1 MFRFFSEKHWF
12 IWSWLGSFIILSSL
26 WVQVEIDVKINEWF
40 GVFYDMIQ
48 KALAEP
54 NAVSIEEYFASLF
67 SFITLA
73 GMYIAVYVAISF
85 FTAHFLFRWRTAMVE
100 WYHSVYDK
108 ARKIEGASQRV
119 QEDTIKFTRIME
131 GLGTS
136 LIESIMI
143 LIQFI
148 PILFG
153 LSIGIPIF
161 FFGDWEYGLIVG
173 ALIWTIGGTVF
184 LIVLGLIL
192 RQVGVEYDL
201 QKQEA
206 AYRKILVIAEDDGSV
221 RPKKIDELFDDV
233 RKIHFLSYIRYLY
246 FNIGRIAY
254 LQANVLSA
262 YVFLAP
268 AIVAGAVTLGV
279 MQQIIRAFGRVEG
292 SMQYLLKAWPTII
305 ELASVYKRLRE
316 FESKIKQEELIDEIE
331 VVITPGSRLVGRKQN
346 YFTKL
351 AYEELFLLGMWRK
364 GARFRTRLSKQIF
377 KVGDVLLLGVRDP
390 DEEDVSAKIN
400 LLGLMPIRSREI
412 STLPSRSRFLKAL
425 VFFTTSILLA
435 ALNIIN
441 VLTAFLICVLGF
453 VGIKILKSNLY
464 RHIEWPIVIML
475 AAMIPIGQALEST
488 GITAQIASGVV
499 SFAGDL
505 HVFWILMI
513 ILIITM
519 LITDVI
525 NLSLI
530 HI

>member
-1 MFRFFSEKHWF
+1 MFKFFNSKKWF
-12 IWSWLGSFIILSSL
+12 LWAWIGSFIILSSL
-26 WVQVEIDVKINEWF
+26 WVQVVIDVKINEWF

-54 NAVSIEEYFASLF
+54 NAVTIEEYFASLF

-143 LIQFI
+143 LIQFV

-192 RQVGVEYDL
+192 RLVGVEYDL

-206 AYRKILVIAEDDGSV
+206 AYRKILVIAEDNETV
-221 RPKKIDELFDDV
+221 RPKRIDELFDDV
-233 RKIHFLSYIRYLY
+233 RKIHYLSYLRYLY

-268 AIVAGAVTLGV
+268 AIVAGVVTLGV

-316 FESKIKQEELIDEIE
+316 FED
-331 VVITPGSRLVGRKQN
+331 
-346 YFTKL
+346 KL
-351 AYEELFLLGMWRK
+351 K
-364 GARFRTRLSKQIF
+364 SSQ
-377 KVGDVLLLGVRDP
+377 
-390 DEEDVSAKIN
+390 EDV
-400 LLGLMPIRSREI
+400 
-412 STLPSRSRFLKAL
+412 T
-425 VFFTTSILLA
+425 
-435 ALNIIN
+435 
-441 VLTAFLICVLGF
+441 
-453 VGIKILKSNLY
+453 
-464 RHIEWPIVIML
+464 IE
-475 AAMIPIGQALEST
+475 SK
-488 GITAQIASGVV
+488 
-499 SFAGDL
+499 
-505 HVFWILMI
+505 
-513 ILIITM
+513 
-519 LITDVI
+519 
-525 NLSLI
+525 
-530 HI
+530 

>member
-1 MFRFFSEKHWF
+1 MFKFFNSRKWF
-12 IWSWLGSFIILSSL
+12 LWAWIGSFVILSSL
-26 WVQVEIDVKINEWF
+26 WVQVVIDVKINEWF

-143 LIQFI
+143 LIQFT

-161 FFGDWEYGLIVG
+161 FFGEWEYGLIVG
-173 ALIWTIGGTVF
+173 ALIWTVGGTVF

-192 RQVGVEYDL
+192 RLVGVEYDL

-206 AYRKILVIAEDDGSV
+206 AYRKILVIAEDNETI
-221 RPKKIDELFDDV
+221 RPKRIDELFDDV
-233 RKIHFLSYIRYLY
+233 RKIHFLSYLRYLY

-268 AIVAGAVTLGV
+268 AIVAGLVTLGV

-316 FESKIKQEELIDEIE
+316 FED
-331 VVITPGSRLVGRKQN
+331 
-346 YFTKL
+346 KL
-351 AYEELFLLGMWRK
+351 K
-364 GARFRTRLSKQIF
+364 SS
-377 KVGDVLLLGVRDP
+377 
-390 DEEDVSAKIN
+390 EED
-400 LLGLMPIRSREI
+400 
-412 STLPSRSRFLKAL
+412 
-425 VFFTTSILLA
+425 
-435 ALNIIN
+435 
-441 VLTAFLICVLGF
+441 LT
-453 VGIKILKSNLY
+453 
-464 RHIEWPIVIML
+464 IE
-475 AAMIPIGQALEST
+475 SK
-488 GITAQIASGVV
+488 
-499 SFAGDL
+499 
-505 HVFWILMI
+505 
-513 ILIITM
+513 
-519 LITDVI
+519 
-525 NLSLI
+525 
-530 HI
+530 

>member
-1 MFRFFSEKHWF
+1 MFRFFTEKNWF
-12 IWSWLGSFIILSSL
+12 YWSWIGSFIILSSL

-73 GMYIAVYVAISF
+73 AMYIAVYVAISF
-85 FTAHFLFRWRTAMVE
+85 FTAHYLFRWRTSMVE
-100 WYHSVYDK
+100 WYHSVYDR

-143 LIQFI
+143 LIQFV

-153 LSIGIPIF
+153 LSVGIPIF
-161 FFGDWEYGLIVG
+161 FFGEWEYGLIVG

-192 RQVGVEYDL
+192 RLVGIEYDL

-206 AYRKILVIAEDDGSV
+206 AYRKILVIAEDDGNV
-221 RPKKIDELFDDV
+221 RPKTIDELFDDV
-233 RKIHFLSYIRYLY
+233 RKIHFLSYLRYLY

-268 AIVAGAVTLGV
+268 AIVAGVVTLGV

-316 FESKIKQEELIDEIE
+316 FESKINKENLVDE
-331 VVITPGSRLVGRKQN
+331 
-346 YFTKL
+346 
-351 AYEELFLLGMWRK
+351 
-364 GARFRTRLSKQIF
+364 
-377 KVGDVLLLGVRDP
+377 
-390 DEEDVSAKIN
+390 KI
-400 LLGLMPIRSREI
+400 
-412 STLPSRSRFLKAL
+412 
-425 VFFTTSILLA
+425 
-435 ALNIIN
+435 
-441 VLTAFLICVLGF
+441 
-453 VGIKILKSNLY
+453 
-464 RHIEWPIVIML
+464 
-475 AAMIPIGQALEST
+475 
-488 GITAQIASGVV
+488 
-499 SFAGDL
+499 
-505 HVFWILMI
+505 
-513 ILIITM
+513 
-519 LITDVI
+519 
-525 NLSLI
+525 
-530 HI
+530 

>member
-1 MFRFFSEKHWF
+1 MFRFFTEKNWVY
-12 IWSWLGSFIILSSL
+12 WSWIGSFIILSSL

-73 GMYIAVYVAISF
+73 AMYIAVYVAISF
-85 FTAHFLFRWRTAMVE
+85 FTAHYLFRWRTSMVE

-153 LSIGIPIF
+153 LSVGIPIF
-161 FFGDWEYGLIVG
+161 FFGEWEYGLIVG

-192 RQVGVEYDL
+192 RLVGIEYDL

-206 AYRKILVIAEDDGSV
+206 AYRKILVIAEDDGNV
-221 RPKKIDELFDDV
+221 RPKTIDELFDDV
-233 RKIHFLSYIRYLY
+233 RKIHFLSYLRYLY

-268 AIVAGAVTLGV
+268 AIVAGVVTLGV

-316 FESKIKQEELIDEIE
+316 FESKINQEDFVDE
-331 VVITPGSRLVGRKQN
+331 
-346 YFTKL
+346 
-351 AYEELFLLGMWRK
+351 
-364 GARFRTRLSKQIF
+364 
-377 KVGDVLLLGVRDP
+377 
-390 DEEDVSAKIN
+390 KI
-400 LLGLMPIRSREI
+400 
-412 STLPSRSRFLKAL
+412 
-425 VFFTTSILLA
+425 
-435 ALNIIN
+435 
-441 VLTAFLICVLGF
+441 
-453 VGIKILKSNLY
+453 
-464 RHIEWPIVIML
+464 
-475 AAMIPIGQALEST
+475 
-488 GITAQIASGVV
+488 
-499 SFAGDL
+499 
-505 HVFWILMI
+505 
-513 ILIITM
+513 
-519 LITDVI
+519 
-525 NLSLI
+525 
-530 HI
+530 

>member
-1 MFRFFSEKHWF
+1 MFKFFNSRRWF
-12 IWSWLGSFIILSSL
+12 LWAWIGSFIILSSL
-26 WVQVEIDVKINEWF
+26 WVQVVIDVKINEWF

-54 NAVSIEEYFASLF
+54 NAVTIDEYFASLF

-143 LIQFI
+143 LIQFV

-161 FFGDWEYGLIVG
+161 FFGEWEYGLIVG

-192 RQVGVEYDL
+192 RLVGVEYDL

-206 AYRKILVIAEDDGSV
+206 AYRKILVIAEDNETV
-221 RPKKIDELFDDV
+221 RPKRIDELFDDV
-233 RKIHFLSYIRYLY
+233 RKIHFLSYLRYLY

-268 AIVAGAVTLGV
+268 AIVAGVVTLGV

-316 FESKIKQEELIDEIE
+316 FEDKLKSSEEIE
-331 VVITPGSRLVGRKQN
+331 TI
-346 YFTKL
+346 
-351 AYEELFLLGMWRK
+351 E
-364 GARFRTRLSKQIF
+364 SK
-377 KVGDVLLLGVRDP
+377 
-390 DEEDVSAKIN
+390 
-400 LLGLMPIRSREI
+400 
-412 STLPSRSRFLKAL
+412 
-425 VFFTTSILLA
+425 
-435 ALNIIN
+435 
-441 VLTAFLICVLGF
+441 
-453 VGIKILKSNLY
+453 
-464 RHIEWPIVIML
+464 
-475 AAMIPIGQALEST
+475 
-488 GITAQIASGVV
+488 
-499 SFAGDL
+499 
-505 HVFWILMI
+505 
-513 ILIITM
+513 
-519 LITDVI
+519 
-525 NLSLI
+525 
-530 HI
+530 

>member
-1 MFRFFSEKHWF
+1 MFKFFTDKKWF
-12 IWSWLGSFIILSSL
+12 LWAWIGSFIILSSL

-54 NAVSIEEYFASLF
+54 NAVTIEEYFGSLF

-161 FFGDWEYGLIVG
+161 FFGEWEYGLIVG

-192 RQVGVEYDL
+192 RLVGVEYDL

-206 AYRKILVIAEDDGSV
+206 AYRKILVIAEDDETV
-221 RPKKIDELFDDV
+221 RPKRIDELFDDV
-233 RKIHFLSYIRYLY
+233 RKIHFLSYLRYLY

-268 AIVAGAVTLGV
+268 AIVAGVVTLGV

-316 FESKIKQEELIDEIE
+316 FEDKLKSTEEIE
-331 VVITPGSRLVGRKQN
+331 TI
-346 YFTKL
+346 
-351 AYEELFLLGMWRK
+351 E
-364 GARFRTRLSKQIF
+364 SK
-377 KVGDVLLLGVRDP
+377 
-390 DEEDVSAKIN
+390 
-400 LLGLMPIRSREI
+400 
-412 STLPSRSRFLKAL
+412 
-425 VFFTTSILLA
+425 
-435 ALNIIN
+435 
-441 VLTAFLICVLGF
+441 
-453 VGIKILKSNLY
+453 
-464 RHIEWPIVIML
+464 
-475 AAMIPIGQALEST
+475 
-488 GITAQIASGVV
+488 
-499 SFAGDL
+499 
-505 HVFWILMI
+505 
-513 ILIITM
+513 
-519 LITDVI
+519 
-525 NLSLI
+525 
-530 HI
+530 

>member
-1 MFRFFSEKHWF
+1 MFRFFTEKNWF
-12 IWSWLGSFIILSSL
+12 YWSWIGSFIILSSL

-54 NAVSIEEYFASLF
+54 NAVSIEEYFSSLF

-73 GMYIAVYVAISF
+73 AMYIAVYVAISF
-85 FTAHFLFRWRTAMVE
+85 FTAHYLFRWRTSMVE

-153 LSIGIPIF
+153 LSVGIPIF
-161 FFGDWEYGLIVG
+161 FFGEWEYGLIVG

-192 RQVGVEYDL
+192 RLVGIEYDL

-206 AYRKILVIAEDDGSV
+206 AYRKILVIAEDDGNV
-221 RPKKIDELFDDV
+221 RPKTIDELFDDV
-233 RKIHFLSYIRYLY
+233 RKIHFLSYLRYLY

-268 AIVAGAVTLGV
+268 AIVAGVVTLGV

-316 FESKIKQEELIDEIE
+316 FE
-331 VVITPGSRLVGRKQN
+331 T
-346 YFTKL
+346 
-351 AYEELFLLGMWRK
+351 
-364 GARFRTRLSKQIF
+364 
-377 KVGDVLLLGVRDP
+377 
-390 DEEDVSAKIN
+390 KIN
-400 LLGLMPIRSREI
+400 QED
-412 STLPSRSRFLKAL
+412 L
-425 VFFTTSILLA
+425 VDE
-435 ALNIIN
+435 
-441 VLTAFLICVLGF
+441 
-453 VGIKILKSNLY
+453 KI
-464 RHIEWPIVIML
+464 
-475 AAMIPIGQALEST
+475 
-488 GITAQIASGVV
+488 
-499 SFAGDL
+499 
-505 HVFWILMI
+505 
-513 ILIITM
+513 
-519 LITDVI
+519 
-525 NLSLI
+525 
-530 HI
+530 

>member
-1 MFRFFSEKHWF
+1 MFKFFNSKKWF
-12 IWSWLGSFIILSSL
+12 LWAWIGSFIILSSL
-26 WVQVEIDVKINEWF
+26 WVQVVIDVKINEWF

-54 NAVSIEEYFASLF
+54 NAVSIEEYFGSLF

-161 FFGDWEYGLIVG
+161 FFCEWEYGLIVG

-192 RQVGVEYDL
+192 RLVGVEYDL

-206 AYRKILVIAEDDGSV
+206 AYRKILVIAEDDETV
-221 RPKKIDELFDDV
+221 RPKRIDELFDDV
-233 RKIHFLSYIRYLY
+233 RKIHFLSYLRYLY

-268 AIVAGAVTLGV
+268 AIVAGVVTLGV

-316 FESKIKQEELIDEIE
+316 FEAKII
-331 VVITPGSRLVGRKQN
+331 S
-346 YFTKL
+346 
-351 AYEELFLLGMWRK
+351 
-364 GARFRTRLSKQIF
+364 S
-377 KVGDVLLLGVRDP
+377 
-390 DEEDVSAKIN
+390 EEDVKIA
-400 LLGLMPIRSREI
+400 E
-412 STLPSRSRFLKAL
+412 
-425 VFFTTSILLA
+425 
-435 ALNIIN
+435 
-441 VLTAFLICVLGF
+441 
-453 VGIKILKSNLY
+453 
-464 RHIEWPIVIML
+464 
-475 AAMIPIGQALEST
+475 
-488 GITAQIASGVV
+488 
-499 SFAGDL
+499 
-505 HVFWILMI
+505 
-513 ILIITM
+513 
-519 LITDVI
+519 
-525 NLSLI
+525 
-530 HI
+530 

>member
-1 MFRFFSEKHWF
+1 MSNFFKNKKWVL
-12 IWSWLGSFIILSSL
+12 WSWLGSIIILGSR
-26 WVQVEIDVKINEWF
+26 WVQVKIDVKINEWF

-48 KALAEP
+48 KTLAEP

-85 FTAHFLFRWRTAMVE
+85 FTAHFLFRWRTSMVE

-119 QEDTIKFTRIME
+119 QEDTIKFTRIMD

-143 LIQFI
+143 LIQFV

-153 LSIGIPIF
+153 LSFGIPIF

-192 RQVGVEYDL
+192 RLVGVEYDL

-206 AYRKILVIAEDDGSV
+206 AYRKILVIAEDNETV
-221 RPKKIDELFDDV
+221 RPKRIDELFDDV
-233 RKIHFLSYIRYLY
+233 RKIHYLSYLRYLY

-268 AIVAGAVTLGV
+268 AIVAGVVTLGV

-292 SMQYLLKAWPTII
+292 SMQYLLKSWPTII

-316 FESKIKQEELIDEIE
+316 FED
-331 VVITPGSRLVGRKQN
+331 
-346 YFTKL
+346 KL
-351 AYEELFLLGMWRK
+351 K
-364 GARFRTRLSKQIF
+364 SSQ
-377 KVGDVLLLGVRDP
+377 
-390 DEEDVSAKIN
+390 EDV
-400 LLGLMPIRSREI
+400 
-412 STLPSRSRFLKAL
+412 T
-425 VFFTTSILLA
+425 
-435 ALNIIN
+435 
-441 VLTAFLICVLGF
+441 
-453 VGIKILKSNLY
+453 
-464 RHIEWPIVIML
+464 IE
-475 AAMIPIGQALEST
+475 SK
-488 GITAQIASGVV
+488 
-499 SFAGDL
+499 
-505 HVFWILMI
+505 
-513 ILIITM
+513 
-519 LITDVI
+519 
-525 NLSLI
+525 
-530 HI
+530 